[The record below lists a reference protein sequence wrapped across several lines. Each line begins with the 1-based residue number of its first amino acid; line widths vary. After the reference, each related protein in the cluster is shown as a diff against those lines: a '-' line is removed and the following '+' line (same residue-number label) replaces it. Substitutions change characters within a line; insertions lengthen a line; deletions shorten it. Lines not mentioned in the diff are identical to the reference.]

1 MNEKLEKLNQE
12 IEKTEKKLRR
22 AQHEEKILEHQIK
35 TLTRK
40 ERTHRLCTRAAMLE
54 SYLPHPEAIT
64 DEQVSLFLKLL
75 FRQDVSLWKKC
86 SPVTAIFRER
96 TQAGNGH
103 NCFQSRSPWAAPLKE
118 GATIHHLK
126 VVCCAL
132 PGASCGKRM
141 IARSGSYTSPALATA
156 SYPFVD
162 LPPGN
167 TLRRKLFPSS
177 KFYNRPLYFSET
189 MRYNEVNDKLEFI

>member
-1 MNEKLEKLNQE
+1 M
-12 IEKTEKKLRR
+12 KK
-22 AQHEEKILEHQIK
+22 KILEHQIK

-75 FRQDVSLWKKC
+75 FHKDSNYRQLMEKVFGGNDV
-86 SPVTAIFRER
+86 IFRKR

-103 NCFQSRSPWAAPLKE
+103 DCFQSRSPWTAPLKE

-141 IARSGSYTSPALATA
+141 IARSVPAPVNHHRGSYTSPALAAA

-167 TLRRKLFPSS
+167 TLRCKLFPFS
-177 KFYNRPLYFSET
+177 KFIQIQSQLHFSRLFSNRLIAWNSLLHYN
-189 MRYNEVNDKLEFI
+189 